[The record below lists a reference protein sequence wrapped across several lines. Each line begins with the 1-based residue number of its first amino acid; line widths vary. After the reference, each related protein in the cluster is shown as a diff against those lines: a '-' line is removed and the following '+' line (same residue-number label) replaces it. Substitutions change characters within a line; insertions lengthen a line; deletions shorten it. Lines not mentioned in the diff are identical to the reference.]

1 MNEELNRAVDSL
13 EEKSLSELSEMTE
26 DDNKKNEKV
35 IYDAQE
41 EIKRIFTDL
50 RRWIVRNSDPEAIKA
65 NLEKAKDDTID
76 VLNKTREKAIE
87 VSESEQFKNTLEA
100 GKDFLVGTGTLI
112 MEGLNVCKE
121 SLMKNDIVKEFVD
134 KADSK
139 LDVLRENKNL
149 QDAAAKTYEA
159 TEKLN
164 KAIFDG
170 VKNFF
175 EKK

>member
-1 MNEELNRAVDSL
+1 MSEELNKAVDSL
-13 EEKSLSELSEMTE
+13 EEKTLIELEEMTE
-26 DDNKKNEKV
+26 KDNKENEKV

-41 EIKRIFTDL
+41 EIKRIFTEL
-50 RRWIVRNSDPEAIKA
+50 RRWIIRNSEPEAVKE
-65 NLEKAKDDTID
+65 NLEKAKDETVA
-76 VLNKTREKAIE
+76 VLKKTREKAIE
-87 VSESEQFKNTLEA
+87 ASENEQFRKTLEA
-100 GKDFLVGTGTLI
+100 GKDFLTETGALVA
-112 MEGLNVCKE
+112 EGFNVCKDI
-121 SLMKNDIVKEFVD
+121 LMSNEVVKDLVD

-149 QDAAAKTYEA
+149 QDVAAKTYEA